1 MADITVYF
9 RGRSARIFQVIKL
22 FNEAAFKE
30 ADEEVKQMASR
41 IPLMTAIL
49 TNLTQIWEWDKTCE
63 KPIKQF
69 AENLLASVEAIERHQ
84 RSSFGWGATETN
96 KTLKSLASHQDR
108 LINTI
113 NCWILTEEKSQK
125 IQSGDKGGQEADNM
139 VYPTGLV
146 HYGISDDDAE
156 DMEV

>member
-1 MADITVYF
+1 MAM
-9 RGRSARIFQVIKL
+9 GEP
-22 FNEAAFKE
+22 NEVADQLGEMNIAPTPAPAGFWKTWERTLPCGEDDLLPKFKE

-49 TNLTQIWEWDKTCE
+49 TNLTQIWGWDKTCE
-63 KPIKQF
+63 KLIKQF

-113 NCWILTEEKSQK
+113 NCWIL
-125 IQSGDKGGQEADNM
+125 
-139 VYPTGLV
+139 V
-146 HYGISDDDAE
+146 DALK
-156 DMEV
+156 V